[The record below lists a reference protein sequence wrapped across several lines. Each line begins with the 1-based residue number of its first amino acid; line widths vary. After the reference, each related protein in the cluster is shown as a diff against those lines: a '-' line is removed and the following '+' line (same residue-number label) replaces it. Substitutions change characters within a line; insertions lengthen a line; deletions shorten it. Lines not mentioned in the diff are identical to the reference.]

1 AKNLKEGQKGLLL
14 AAFLKILGPLIV
26 VLPGIIAYYLLGN
39 EIDTPDRAYALLVS
53 AVLPKVFLGFFAA
66 VLFGAILS
74 SFNSALNSSVT
85 LFSIDFYT
93 EYIKKD
99 ASELDVIRKGKYFGI
114 VLAIL
119 SMLIAP
125 LIAKAPQGLFG

>member
-1 AKNLKEGQKGLLL
+1 
-14 AAFLKILGPLIV
+14 
-26 VLPGIIAYYLLGN
+26 
-39 EIDTPDRAYALLVS
+39 TPDRAYALLVN

-74 SFNSALNSSVT
+74 SFNSALNSSIT

-99 ASELDVIRKGKYFGI
+99 ASELDIIRKGKYFGI
-114 VLAIL
+114 CLAIL

-125 LIAKAPQGLFG
+125 MIARAPQGLFGYLQEVNGAYSIPILTIIVVGYLSKRVRALAAKIGRAHV